1 VGKDSL
7 SMRTL
12 WQDHGMKKSVT
23 APLSLIVSAFAPVAD
38 IRNTLTPQLR
48 TEPDTVLLL
57 LDLGRGQNRLGGS
70 ALAQVYGKVGDVAP
84 DLDEPALLSNF
95 FSVTQKLLAE
105 QRLLAYHDRSD
116 GGLLVSFVEMMFAGR
131 VGADLVLDHIAGD
144 NEEAIAALFSEEL
157 GAVIQVR
164 ADQADY
170 VIAAYAETGLGECV
184 HRIGEINAEDVLR
197 LRLGGAILM
206 ETPRRDL
213 HRCWAETS
221 YRIQSLR
228 DNPNCAQQE
237 FDAIPDA
244 NDPGLNVRLTFDMS
258 ENVAAPFVGGARP
271 KVAVLREQG
280 VNGHVE
286 MAAVFQRAGF
296 DAFDVHM
303 SDLLAG
309 RVKLA
314 DFRGLVACGG
324 FSYGDVL
331 GAGEGWAKTIL
342 YNLDLREAFSAF
354 FARSDTFALGVC
366 NGCQMLSALKEL
378 IPGTEHWPRFVRNQS
393 EQFEARTALV
403 EITRSPSIFLDGMAG
418 TRLPIAVAHGEG
430 RVEISDANFRT
441 CVDQQLLALRYIDSF
456 GNPAVNYPAN
466 PNGSIA
472 GATGFTTADGR
483 VTIMMPHPERVFR
496 VVQQSWCPDEWKQFE
511 NAPWF
516 RMFANARKWVG

>member
-1 VGKDSL
+1 
-7 SMRTL
+7 M
-12 WQDHGMKKSVT
+12 
-23 APLSLIVSAFAPVAD
+23 
-38 IRNTLTPQLR
+38 
-48 TEPDTVLLL
+48 
-57 LDLGRGQNRLGGS
+57 
-70 ALAQVYGKVGDVAP
+70 
-84 DLDEPALLSNF
+84 
-95 FSVTQKLLAE
+95 
-105 QRLLAYHDRSD
+105 
-116 GGLLVSFVEMMFAGR
+116 
-131 VGADLVLDHIAGD
+131 
-144 NEEAIAALFSEEL
+144 
-157 GAVIQVR
+157 
-164 ADQADY
+164 
-170 VIAAYAETGLGECV
+170 
-184 HRIGEINAEDVLR
+184 HRIGELNAEDVVR
-197 LRLGGAILM
+197 VRLGGAILL
-206 ETPRRDL
+206 ESPRRDL
-213 HRCWAETS
+213 HRIWAETS
-221 YRIQSLR
+221 YRIQALR

-258 ENVAAPFVGGARP
+258 ENVAAPFIGGARP
-271 KVAVLREQG
+271 RVAILREQG

-296 DAFDVHM
+296 DAYDVHM

-309 RVKLA
+309 RAKLS
-314 DFRGLVACGG
+314 DFLGLVACGG

-342 YNLDLREAFSAF
+342 YNAALRDAFTAF
-354 FARSDTFALGVC
+354 FARPDTFALGVC

-378 IPGTEHWPRFVRNQS
+378 IPGTAHWPRFVRNLS

-430 RVEISDANFRT
+430 RVEISDANFQA
-441 CVDQQLLALRYIDSF
+441 CVDQQLLALRFMDSF
-456 GNPAVNYPAN
+456 GNPAGNYPAN

-472 GATGFTTADGR
+472 GATGFTTPDGR

-516 RMFANARKWVG
+516 RMFANARKWLG